1 MPPNPTTAV
10 ATTLPPNK
18 RGCAPNRH
26 LWLLDPLADEP
37 TLLVR
42 SMFSGQAVYLDGRMV
57 LYLADRAEPWRGVC
71 VPMERDQHAAL
82 IAELPALA
90 PHPALPKWLYLPE
103 AADTFERDAQWLVSR
118 IQAIQARDLRI
129 GIIPPL
135 RKSKLRKVRPQ

>member
-1 MPPNPTTAV
+1 VRKPKP
-10 ATTLPPNK
+10 
-18 RGCAPNRH
+18 PNRH

-82 IAELPALA
+82 IADCPALA
-90 PHPALPKWLYLPE
+90 PHPELPKWLYLPE
-103 AADTFERDAQWLVSR
+103 AADTFERDAQWLVTR
-118 IQAIQARDLRI
+118 IQARDPRI
-129 GIIPPL
+129 GIVPP
-135 RKSKLRKVRPQ
+135 SNRPNRARGRHTNKCAAQ

>member
-1 MPPNPTTAV
+1 MTP
-10 ATTLPPNK
+10 
-18 RGCAPNRH
+18 PNRH

-82 IAELPALA
+82 IADCPALA
-90 PHPALPKWLYLPE
+90 PHPELPKWLYLPE
-103 AADTFERDAQWLVSR
+103 STDSFEHDAQWIVTR
-118 IQAIQARDLRI
+118 IQARDPRI
-129 GIIPPL
+129 GIIPTIKK
-135 RKSKLRKVRPQ
+135 RKLSIGRAANKQHLQ